1 VQEWLCGYWK
11 RLSSGVFLL
20 RMTMKDSERPL
31 GDWIAVVTLV
41 LNAAL
46 LCLVVYQGVVT
57 GQAAEAIVYL
67 REHCIIK

>member
-1 VQEWLCGYWK
+1 
-11 RLSSGVFLL
+11 
-20 RMTMKDSERPL
+20 MTMKDSERPL